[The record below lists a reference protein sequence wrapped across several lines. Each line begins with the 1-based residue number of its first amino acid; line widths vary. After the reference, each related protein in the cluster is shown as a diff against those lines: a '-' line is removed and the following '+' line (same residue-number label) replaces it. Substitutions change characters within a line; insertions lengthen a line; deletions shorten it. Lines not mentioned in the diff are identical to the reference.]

1 MVYLSTLDDKGRISL
16 PARLRGTL
24 KENNSLILTKGDS
37 HGIWVFVLP
46 EDWEEFSRD
55 ISASANSLEESFVIQ
70 HQFII
75 PKVEQEI
82 DRAGR
87 IAIPPSL
94 RDFAG
99 LSRDCKILEA
109 RKHLEIWD
117 SDNYE
122 AYLKANEEKLKGVM
136 EKTRNLP
143 FFS

>member
-16 PARLRGTL
+16 PTRLRGTL
-24 KENNSLILTKGDS
+24 TENKLILTKGNS
-37 HGIWVFVLP
+37 LGIWVFLP
-46 EDWEEFSRD
+46 EAWEQFSQD
-55 ISASANSLEESFVIQ
+55 VAASAASFEESTLIQ

-75 PKVEQEI
+75 PMVEQEI
-82 DRAGR
+82 DKAGR

-117 SDNYE
+117 SECYE
-122 AYLKANEEKLKGVM
+122 GYLKANTEKLQGIMAKMGP
-136 EKTRNLP
+136 LGI
-143 FFS
+143 FS